1 MSDAPDELPPEQTP
15 ANEPPP
21 EDDPP
26 VATAADAIKMAAV
39 IGAAFTLGALPISGK
54 RAAFSVFVGAVIAVG
69 NLVALRAIIRAL
81 MPASDAEP
89 GSAGGSGA
97 AWALFAVLKMVLL
110 FGGVWMLLTRG
121 MVDPIPLVVGYGVL
135 PIGITASALLPPAK
149 PRS

>member
-1 MSDAPDELPPEQTP
+1 MSDPPDELPPD
-15 ANEPPP
+15 
-21 EDDPP
+21 DDPP
-26 VATAADAIKMAAV
+26 VATAADAIRMAAV
-39 IGAAFTLGALPISGK
+39 IGAAFTLGALAISGR
-54 RAAFSVFVGAVIAVG
+54 RAALSVFVGAVIAVS

-81 MPASDAEP
+81 LPADAQP
-89 GSAGGSGA
+89 GDAGGSGA
-97 AWALFAVLKMVLL
+97 AWALFAVLKMALL